1 MSIAGSL
8 LRASDEW
15 AIRTFGLGYLRL
27 ARDPLIAERCG
38 YVVGELGK
46 LGLASRPFELLDVGC
61 GSGMLLPHVA
71 GRFGGTLRRYV
82 GIDHD
87 TPQRLEERYRNIR
100 APHEFRKIDLD
111 TDWDLGRFDA
121 VVCLEVIEHLT
132 DDRALFAKL
141 ARAVAPGGHL
151 ILTTP
156 SAAFVARMGQH
167 ISGFD
172 ETSRVQDG
180 GHVRMGY
187 TRDTLA
193 EMAAENGLDI
203 VAKGCLSSF
212 EAPALAHYLS
222 YNSTLGYCIY
232 NLLHNRRAATLKSAA
247 DDGSAAMAETYW
259 SFGIVCKKP

>member
-8 LRASDEW
+8 LHASDEW
-15 AIRTFGLGYLRL
+15 AIRTFGLGYLRI
-27 ARDPLIAERCG
+27 ARDPLIAERCE

-46 LGLASRPFELLDVGC
+46 LGLHRPFQLLDVGC

-71 GRFGGTLRRYV
+71 GRFGAALSRYV

-87 TPQRLEERYRNIR
+87 TPQRLEDRYRNI
-100 APHEFRKIDLD
+100 AVPHEFHKVDLD
-111 TDWDLGRFDA
+111 TEWDVGRFDV

-132 DDRALFAKL
+132 DDRSLFRKL

-156 SAAFVARMGQH
+156 SAPFVARMGRD
-167 ISGFD
+167 IPGFD
-172 ETSRVQDG
+172 EISRVQDG

-187 TRDTLA
+187 TRDILA
-193 EMAAENGLDI
+193 DMAQSNGLTI
-203 VAKGCLSSF
+203 AAQGCLSSF
-212 EAPALAHYLS
+212 AAADLAHYLR
-222 YNSTLGYCIY
+222 YNSTLGYCAY
-232 NLLHNRRAATLKSAA
+232 NLLHNRRAAALKSAP
-247 DDGSAAMAETYW
+247 DDGSATMAETYW